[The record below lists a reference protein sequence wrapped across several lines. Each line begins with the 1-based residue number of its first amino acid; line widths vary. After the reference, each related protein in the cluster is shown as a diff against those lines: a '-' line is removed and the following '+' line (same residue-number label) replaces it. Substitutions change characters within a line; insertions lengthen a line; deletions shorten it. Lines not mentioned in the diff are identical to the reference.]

1 MYKGVSIAIGVV
13 VALVVVIGL
22 FAFHG
27 YSTPS
32 DMVAIR
38 VGAGPFEAKK
48 VKGDCIQPSTRG
60 YLTND
65 NYEYFPTS
73 EREWDATGQKG
84 SDDGR
89 FTSVTKDNVEMY
101 IPVTVRFTLITEC
114 KRLKDFYT
122 KYARRYGVQFKNG
135 DGTFDDTG
143 AGYNQ
148 AWLTVLRKLV
158 ADPADTTLDRII
170 QDYNWRA
177 VWNDPTTKP
186 EIERRLTEALKS
198 KDSLMVQTAHQAYF
212 DNISVLVGKAQPVRK
227 ALSNAVAE
235 EQTNVA
241 KAQSAEAQAK
251 ADQAKAEAQ
260 IKVSQA
266 EAGKRR
272 AEIAGFG
279 SVEAYNINQCIETPN
294 CNPYPSPIIPGFSAP
309 TGGK

>member
-1 MYKGVSIAIGVV
+1 MYKVVLGVIGTI

-38 VGAGPFEAKK
+38 VGGGPVEAKK

-60 YLTND
+60 YFTND
-65 NYEYFPTS
+65 SYHYFPTS
-73 EREWDATGQKG
+73 EREWDATGQDG
-84 SDDGR
+84 SDSGR
-89 FTSVTKDNVEMY
+89 FKSVTKDNVEMY

-114 KRLKDFYT
+114 DTLKDFYT
-122 KYARRYGVQFKNG
+122 KYARRYGVEFKNG
-135 DGTFDDTG
+135 DDTYEET
-143 AGYNQ
+143 AANYNQ
-148 AWLTVLRKLV
+148 QWLTLLRKLV
-158 ADPADTTLDRII
+158 ADPTDTTLDRIV
-170 QDYNWRA
+170 QDYNWRN

-186 EIERRLTEALKS
+186 EIERKLAEELRGE
-198 KDSLMVQTAHQAYF
+198 DSLLVQTAHKAYF

-227 ALSNAVAE
+227 ALSDAVAE

-251 ADQAKAEAQ
+251 ADEAKALAQ
-260 IKVSQA
+260 VAVARA
-266 EAGKRR
+266 EGAKRR

-279 SVEAYNINQCIETPN
+279 SVEAYNISQCINTPD

-309 TGGK
+309 K